1 MFVLQIPYLLNTYI
15 FHACFF
21 ISYYYSFFFLFLFQI
36 VHSLIT
42 NLKNPLFYS
51 LQSSCLC
58 NFSHSLSHLTLLTL
72 THSLC
77 SLQDL
82 LSLVQHLPRSLSLSL
97 SPFLSLILHNHVY
110 LLFLSLYD
118 SGSDHV
124 LPTRLSA
131 SMGEV
136 THSVS
141 GTSTCREHSR
151 DADADS
157 LGPIPHWK
165 VLGCVS
171 PVRRLRKS
179 ILQASRACIRRWT
192 C

>member
-1 MFVLQIPYLLNTYI
+1 MHVFFTSVYHIIILPFSFSFSFSNPAFTHYKSQKSSSPSSSFPPKFLSPLQ
-15 FHACFF
+15 FF
-21 ISYYYSFFFLFLFQI
+21 TFSFSPDLT
-36 VHSLIT
+36 HS
-42 NLKNPLFYS
+42 NP
-51 LQSSCLC
+51 
-58 NFSHSLSHLTLLTL
+58 LTLL
-72 THSLC
+72 SLG
-77 SLQDL
+77 SP
-82 LSLVQHLPRSLSLSL
+82 LSCPASSALPLSL
-97 SPFLSLILHNHVY
+97 SPSLSLILHNHVY

-141 GTSTCREHSR
+141 GTSTCREHSC

-165 VLGCVS
+165 VLGCMS
-171 PVRRLRKS
+171 LVRRLRKS
-179 ILQASRACIRRWT
+179 ILQASRVCIRRWT

>member
-1 MFVLQIPYLLNTYI
+1 MFFYIILL
-15 FHACFF
+15 
-21 ISYYYSFFFLFLFQI
+21 LFLF
-36 VHSLIT
+36 SFSFSNRALI
-42 NLKNPLFYS
+42 NYKSKKSSFLFPSKFLS
-51 LQSSCLC
+51 LQFFT
-58 NFSHSLSHLTLLTL
+58 FSFSPDLTYSNPLTLL
-72 THSLC
+72 SLG
-77 SLQDL
+77 SP
-82 LSLVQHLPRSLSLSL
+82 LSCPASSALPLSLSL

>member
-21 ISYYYSFFFLFLFQI
+21 ISMYHIIILLFSFFFSNPALTHYKSQKSSSPSSSFPPKFLSPLQFFTFSFSPDLT
-36 VHSLIT
+36 HS
-42 NLKNPLFYS
+42 NP
-51 LQSSCLC
+51 
-58 NFSHSLSHLTLLTL
+58 LTLL
-72 THSLC
+72 SLG
-77 SLQDL
+77 SP
-82 LSLVQHLPRSLSLSL
+82 LSCPASSALPLSL
-97 SPFLSLILHNHVY
+97 SPSLSLILHNHVY

-141 GTSTCREHSR
+141 GTSTCREHSC

-165 VLGCVS
+165 VLGCV
-171 PVRRLRKS
+171 
-179 ILQASRACIRRWT
+179 ARAT
-192 C
+192 VA